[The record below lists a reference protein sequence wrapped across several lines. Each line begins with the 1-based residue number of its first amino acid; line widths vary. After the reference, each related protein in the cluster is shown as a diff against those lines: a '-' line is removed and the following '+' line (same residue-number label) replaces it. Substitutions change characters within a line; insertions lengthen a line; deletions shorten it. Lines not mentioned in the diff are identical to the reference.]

1 MRDNV
6 VRIYQEAFPDDLEKS
21 RLIISLEIRQHLN
34 DARQG
39 AGDAIIEIAVYILR
53 DRVVREITGYTER
66 DRAIIDMKV
75 YTQRDRAIIEIAV

>member
-1 MRDNV
+1 M
-6 VRIYQEAFPDDLEKS
+6 
-21 RLIISLEIRQHLN
+21 IISLEIHQHIN
-34 DARQG
+34 YARQG
-39 AGDAIIEIAVYILR
+39 AGDSIIEIAVYTLR